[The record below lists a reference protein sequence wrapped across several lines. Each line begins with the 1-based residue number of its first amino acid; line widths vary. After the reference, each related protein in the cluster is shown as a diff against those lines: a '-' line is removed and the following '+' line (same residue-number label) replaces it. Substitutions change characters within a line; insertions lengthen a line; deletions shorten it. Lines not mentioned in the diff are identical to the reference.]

1 MAGFNQELPNELIK
15 QLGELQTGKMF
26 EEMVSKSADVVLE
39 NVKSNMKKVFK
50 DTTRLEKCLVKT
62 KVYRT
67 PSDGA
72 VNDKVAFYGYFKNE
86 QGKEVPADLVA
97 KAREYGTTRGEAK
110 KPFMR
115 KSFKKSQIT
124 KVMEEVQARYIKDE

>member
-15 QLGELQTGKMF
+15 QLGELETGKMF
-26 EEMVSKSADVVLE
+26 EEMVSKSADVVME

-67 PSDGA
+67 PSDGG
-72 VNDKVAFYGYFKNE
+72 VNDRVAFYGYFKNE

-97 KAREYGTTRGEAK
+97 KAREYGTSSGEEK